1 MKNYRALILFLL
13 FFSSTSLFSKS
24 IIDTLYS
31 KNYNAFK
38 SGEFFEYKLYYG
50 FFNASYASLEL
61 KEEILGDKEV
71 FRASAIGRTTGLARL
86 FFKVEDLYETYFDK
100 NLVKPL
106 KSTRNIY
113 EGGYVK
119 NTETT
124 YDYDSNKAFLYNKLT
139 NEEKEFKVGEN
150 IQDIVSTFYYLRKHL
165 DISKLNPGDYI
176 YVNIFFDSENY
187 PFKMKFLGIENL
199 KTKFGTIECMKLN
212 PYMEAGR
219 VFRSNKGLELWV
231 TNDDNRVP
239 IKVKANLRVGTI
251 VADLTTFRGLT
262 NPFKIVIN
270 D

>member
-1 MKNYRALILFLL
+1 MKNYRVLISFLL
-13 FFSSTSLFSKS
+13 FFSSTSLFSNN

-71 FRASAIGRTTGLARL
+71 FRASAIGRTTGWQD

-124 YDYDSNKAFLYNKLT
+124 YDYNSNKAFLYNKLT
-139 NEEKEFKVGEN
+139 NEEKEFKVG
-150 IQDIVSTFYYLRKHL
+150 
-165 DISKLNPGDYI
+165 
-176 YVNIFFDSENY
+176 
-187 PFKMKFLGIENL
+187 
-199 KTKFGTIECMKLN
+199 KT
-212 PYMEAGR
+212 
-219 VFRSNKGLELWV
+219 
-231 TNDDNRVP
+231 
-239 IKVKANLRVGTI
+239 
-251 VADLTTFRGLT
+251 
-262 NPFKIVIN
+262 FKI
-270 D
+270 